1 METDILYLVAWTMLR
16 LNFNILGS
24 SKTVHCTTTKRTFQ
38 YVSQTSS
45 TTPLKG
51 KTIIVTGASRG
62 IGLAIAETYV
72 YRGASK
78 VVLIGRNEAT
88 LTQVRDA
95 INEEPDVASRGHVYR
110 VGDVADRQ
118 FWVELGKEWVSL
130 SRYLMA
136 ISSSSDLGFEA
147 KNDIE
152 RHRHSCERR
161 GHDSLVVAGDDET
174 GIA

>member
-1 METDILYLVAWTMLR
+1 MFR
-16 LNFNILGS
+16 LKINRLSS

-38 YVSQTSS
+38 YISQTSS

-62 IGLAIAETYV
+62 IGLAIAETYA
-72 YRGASK
+72 YRGASR
-78 VVLIGRNEAT
+78 VVLTGRNEAT
-88 LTQVRDA
+88 LKQVTGA
-95 INEEPDVASRGHVYR
+95 INEEPDSASREHVYR
-110 VGDVADRQ
+110 AGDVADRQ

-130 SRYLMA
+130 SRYLMG
-136 ISSSSDLGFEA
+136 ISSWSDLGFVA